1 MQLDMMKGGS
11 LGFPHE
17 CHFKK
22 QAKHV
27 VQAAKGVSKE
37 HGKRGRIAGEP
48 LVALNCRDRQASWYI
63 NAQRQRATCCGSY
76 PRQRRLAWGG
86 RVNYGWAD
94 LPDKYHLRGQK
105 SGTGCGASRSA
116 LQTDAAKKPGT
127 CQQRRPQQQLM
138 WCSPLAQCRPRKDA
152 GRRSAP
158 ARCLHWRRRGVVELG
173 VVGAHA
179 QNPVPPVVG
188 QEVGVAGPL
197 ELQAEV
203 APDIIG

>member
-63 NAQRQRATCCGSY
+63 NQCPKTEGYMLRQLS
-76 PRQRRLAWGG
+76 
-86 RVNYGWAD
+86 
-94 LPDKYHLRGQK
+94 
-105 SGTGCGASRSA
+105 
-116 LQTDAAKKPGT
+116 
-127 CQQRRPQQQLM
+127 
-138 WCSPLAQCRPRKDA
+138 
-152 GRRSAP
+152 
-158 ARCLHWRRRGVVELG
+158 
-173 VVGAHA
+173 
-179 QNPVPPVVG
+179 
-188 QEVGVAGPL
+188 
-197 ELQAEV
+197 QAEASCMGGKGELWV
-203 APDIIG
+203 GRPP